1 MLRGSLILS
10 QQQLWK
16 EGSFLVFSPAQK
28 RPPLQWSMKGMLKNN
43 EQEKHGGNPKRVWF
57 VFLKR
62 FFPPAELQNFG
73 GRRCTDVRGST
84 FFSLLQRRIIKN
96 AKPKP
101 FQRLVRIL
109 TYFF

>member
-57 VFLKR
+57 VFVKR
-62 FFPPAELQNFG
+62 FFPLQNYKTLVVEDAQM
-73 GRRCTDVRGST
+73 CEAPL
-84 FFSLLQRRIIKN
+84 FFPCSRDALLKMQSQN
-96 AKPKP
+96 P
-101 FQRLVRIL
+101 FKD
-109 TYFF
+109 